1 MLQSVIDSSQAW
13 KAKRYFPV
21 TTRDFAGVGSGDG
34 VAVGTATEV
43 GASVGGGT
51 GVGVAVA
58 GNSGMVLATG
68 EFDARVLSNASL
80 KAS

>member
-1 MLQSVIDSSQAW
+1 M
-13 KAKRYFPV
+13 
-21 TTRDFAGVGSGDG
+21 TTRDFASVGSGVG

-43 GASVGGGT
+43 GASVGGET

-58 GNSGMVLATG
+58 VNGGMVLATVG
-68 EFDARVLSNASL
+68 FDARVLSNASL